1 MLTNE
6 QFTMKWKE
14 IKSGVRTL
22 WGNVTDEE
30 LEATKGNLAQISGI
44 VQQKYGETKEM
55 IQEKMDSLMA
65 SFDNETDKENFS
77 TTSFDRKPIDDTDT
91 DYVEPFEGHRSIIET
106 NADQEHRI

>member
-1 MLTNE
+1 MMSN
-6 QFTMKWKE
+6 QQIKMKWKE
-14 IKSGVRTL
+14 VKSGVRTL
-22 WGNVTDEE
+22 WGNITDEE

-77 TTSFDRKPIDDTDT
+77 TTSFDRKPIEGDD